1 MRMTTLLAVLTIAA
15 VGLAA
20 GPAMAKG
27 KGKAKKVSDAIPYTE
42 AIKEQME
49 GLEWGMS
56 HAKIQAMFEQ
66 QIRDKYKEKFA
77 KAKEDAMKED
87 ELRTQ
92 MLSEI
97 AKMKKSY
104 VEFKGERT
112 GFEGHMVADEFTH
125 NNGESMLI
133 WDAGKYVEY
142 LFFFNDKFW
151 KRLRAFRKDQIAG
164 GKITFADYLGTLEN
178 RFGVGKH
185 IANDAGAV
193 VEAKWQDDLSYAG
206 AFDKS
211 GFFGVFCLV
220 FTEKKTQDNLA
231 NLRTNQGLYN
241 GKVQDKTTDIV
252 DSVTSGGLSD
262 QHGSVVD
269 SYTGRSLG
277 NKGAT
282 VDSSH
287 SVIGKGKGSAED
299 KASEDK
305 GKTEE
310 GKNKPADKPKDP
322 EKSPVDDLF

>member
-1 MRMTTLLAVLTIAA
+1 MKTLVAVLTVAA
-15 VGLAA
+15 MGLAA
-20 GPAMAKG
+20 GPAMAK
-27 KGKAKKVSDAIPYTE
+27 KAKAKKVSDAIPYTE

-56 HAKIQAMFEQ
+56 HEKIQGLFEQ
-66 QIRDKYKEKFA
+66 QIRDKYKDKFA
-77 KAKEDAMKED
+77 KAKGSAIEEDN
-87 ELRTQ
+87 LRTQ
-92 MLSEI
+92 MLADI

-125 NNGESMLI
+125 NNGESMLV

-164 GKITFADYLGTLEN
+164 GKITFTDYLGTLEN

-185 IANDAGAV
+185 VTNDLGV
-193 VEAKWQDDLSYAG
+193 VIEAKWQDDGSYAS

-231 NLRTNQGLYN
+231 SLRTNKGLYD
-241 GKVQDKTTDIV
+241 GKVGEKATDIV
-252 DSVTSGGLSD
+252 ESVTSGGLSD
-262 QHGSVVD
+262 QNGSVID
-269 SYTGRSLG
+269 SYTGRPQG
-277 NKGAT
+277 NKGAGI
-282 VDSSH
+282 DSSQ
-287 SVIGKGKGSAED
+287 SVVGGKNKGGNDKAEGGKGD
-299 KASEDK
+299 DK
-305 GKTEE
+305 GKP
-310 GKNKPADKPKDP
+310 GDQPADKPKDSG
-322 EKSPVDDLF
+322 KSPVDDLF